1 MKPTMVGN
9 KDGYNGTKHNA
20 LNIFTL
26 NEKLAKYVKDGQPKA
41 MM

>member
-1 MKPTMVGN
+1 LGIEVVTM
-9 KDGYNGTKHNA
+9 A
-20 LNIFTL
+20 LSIMQLNIFTW

>member
-1 MKPTMVGN
+1 MVTMALN
-9 KDGYNGTKHNA
+9 IMQ